1 LLFTVVTTENQ
12 FERSIIG
19 AQNHEGL
26 TDVGVHGREAPAFA
40 VSDDVSDRG
49 RGEMCPEDQDVAIGV
64 VVDECLPR
72 RQADLLIKVEVRA
85 DTGIS
90 ELYRVM
96 DDVASNGGFLSL

>member
-1 LLFTVVTTENQ
+1 
-12 FERSIIG
+12 
-19 AQNHEGL
+19 
-26 TDVGVHGREAPAFA
+26 
-40 VSDDVSDRG
+40 
-49 RGEMCPEDQDVAIGV
+49 MCPEDQDVAIGV